1 MQELPE
7 KLVFGLDIGTR
18 SLVGTVGARE
28 DEHTFKVYAIEQ
40 AEHETRA
47 MLDGQIHD
55 IPKVSESIRKMKKRL
70 EAKLGKELT
79 EVSIA
84 AAGRVLKTINVKP
97 FIEFTEETVIHDD
110 EIHTLEMLGVEE
122 AYKTIRASEDNGND
136 FYCVG
141 YSVMHY
147 YINGQQMVNLEE
159 HKGTRIDA
167 ELIATFLPQ
176 DVVDDLY
183 AAVENAGLNVAN
195 LTLEP
200 IAAIDVAIPEK
211 FRLLNIALVDVG
223 AGTSDICITNDGC
236 VIAYGMIPHAGDE
249 ITEIIARLCLV
260 DFNTAEEIKRDLENS
275 KVEFKDIMDIT
286 QTMNSEDILKTIAPT
301 LNSIT
306 EEIAEKIKELNGG
319 KSVSAVFVVGGGGK
333 VKGFTTHIAEVLGL
347 QNDRV
352 ALRGKEVLGEV
363 EFADENV
370 VKDPLLVTPIGI
382 CYSYYEAR
390 NNFIY
395 VTLNGNRIKLYDN
408 NRLTI
413 YDVLSRD
420 GFSNDDLF
428 PKRGKSIHYTLDG
441 SRRIER
447 GEVGEPAE
455 IKLNGNI
462 VSISKPIS
470 KNDIITIKPSTEGAP
485 AKLLVNKIREM
496 DSTFHIIFNG
506 KELSCPK
513 LAEVNGK
520 LVSGFY
526 EIADGDNV
534 VIRNYYTLLQIM
546 EMLDLPYHN
555 GILVNNMPAD
565 ENTKIYDNFTV
576 TDNASYTEEEVA
588 PEVNYSSYDELPDD
602 EEYIETESA
611 AIVSEPSYKETAN
624 SITFGSGEDEISI
637 PIADAEPVERKI
649 PTYEPAI
656 SEYTN
661 TFGLDR
667 TVMGAPLHPSVPEP
681 VISESAFTTGFGGA
695 AMAVAPVPETDSI
708 SEDVE
713 DKFETSFNPSAKD
726 VTVKVNDTVVT
737 LKGKVHYL
745 LVDVLDFYDFDMS
758 EYRGRL
764 ILEINGVSDMDF
776 TSPIHD
782 GDQIRIAW
790 SE

>member
-28 DEHTFKVYAIEQ
+28 DEHTFKVYAIDQ

-84 AAGRVLKTINVKP
+84 AAGRVLKTVNVRP
-97 FIEFTEETVIHDD
+97 FIEFTEETIIHDD
-110 EIHTLEMLGVEE
+110 EIHTLEMRGVEE
-122 AYKTIRASEDNGND
+122 AYKTIRASEEKGND

-260 DFNTAEEIKRDLENS
+260 DFNTAEEIKRDLENTT
-275 KVEFKDIMDIT
+275 VEFKDIMDIT

-333 VKGFTTHIAEVLGL
+333 VKGFTEHIAEILGL
-347 QNDRV
+347 QKERV

-370 VKDPLLVTPIGI
+370 EKDPLLVTPIGI

-408 NRLTI
+408 NKLTI

-428 PKRGKSIHYTLDG
+428 PKRGKSVNYTLDG

-462 VSISKPIS
+462 VSISKPVS
-470 KNDIITIKPSTEGAP
+470 KNDIITIKPSTSGSP

-496 DSTFHIIFNG
+496 DSNFHIIFNG

-555 GILVNNMPAD
+555 GILVNNMPSD

-588 PEVNYSSYDELPDD
+588 PEVNYGSYDELPDD
-602 EEYIETESA
+602 EEYVETEGGTA
-611 AIVSEPSYKETAN
+611 TVSESTPSYKETAN
-624 SITFGSGEDEISI
+624 SISFGSGEDAISI
-637 PIADAEPVERKI
+637 PVAAPQTATDEIPHIDMAVEEVKGEDISVEVSATEHIADK
-649 PTYEPAI
+649 
-656 SEYTN
+656 S
-661 TFGLDR
+661 L
-667 TVMGAPLHPSVPEP
+667 
-681 VISESAFTTGFGGA
+681 FTTGFEGA
-695 AMAVAPVPETDSI
+695 AMAVTPVSEQEETV
-708 SEDVE
+708 SEITE
-713 DKFETSFNPSAKD
+713 KAQTSFNPSAKD
-726 VTVKVNDTVVT
+726 VIVKVNDTVVT

-745 LVDVLDFYDFDMS
+745 LVDVLDFYTFDMS

-764 ILEINGVSDMDF
+764 ILEVNGVGDMDF

>member
-7 KLVFGLDIGTR
+7 KPVFGLDIGTR

-28 DEHTFKVYAIEQ
+28 DEHTFKVYAIAQ

-55 IPKVSESIRKMKKRL
+55 IPKVSESIRKMKKKL
-70 EAKLGKELT
+70 ETELGKELT

-84 AAGRVLKTINVKP
+84 AAGRVLKTVKVKP
-97 FIEFTEETVIHDD
+97 FIEFTEETIIHDD

-122 AYKTIRASEDNGND
+122 AYKTIRASEEKGND

-167 ELIATFLPQ
+167 ELIATFLPR

-200 IAAIDVAIPEK
+200 IAAIDIAIPEK

-260 DFNTAEEIKRDLENS
+260 DFNTAEEIKRDLGNPT
-275 KVEFKDIMDIT
+275 VEFKDIMDIT

-333 VKGFTTHIAEVLGL
+333 VKGFTEHIAEILGL
-347 QNDRV
+347 QKERV

-370 VKDPLLVTPIGI
+370 EKDPMLVTPIGI
-382 CYSYYEAR
+382 CYSYYESR

-395 VTLNGNRIKLYDN
+395 VTLNNTRIKLYDN
-408 NRLTI
+408 NKLTI
-413 YDVLSRD
+413 YDVLSQD

-428 PKRGKSIHYTLDG
+428 PKRGKSINYTLDG
-441 SRRIER
+441 TRRVER

-470 KNDIITIKPSTEGAP
+470 KNDVITIKPSTSGAP

-496 DSTFHIIFNG
+496 DNPFHIIFNG

-513 LAEVNGK
+513 LAEVNGR
-520 LVSGFY
+520 LVPGFY
-526 EIADGDNV
+526 EVADGDNV
-534 VIRNYYTLLQIM
+534 VIRNYYTLLQVM

-555 GILVNNMPAD
+555 GILVNNMPSD
-565 ENTKIYDNFTV
+565 ENTKIYDNFAV
-576 TDNASYTEEEVA
+576 TDNASYTEEEA
-588 PEVNYSSYDELPDD
+588 KPEVNYSSYDELPDD
-602 EEYIETESA
+602 EEYVETEIGTA
-611 AIVSEPSYKETAN
+611 TVSESTPSYKETAN

-637 PIADAEPVERKI
+637 PVAAPQTATDEIPHIDVAVEEDIPVEVSASE
-649 PTYEPAI
+649 PTTDE
-656 SEYTN
+656 
-661 TFGLDR
+661 
-667 TVMGAPLHPSVPEP
+667 SV
-681 VISESAFTTGFGGA
+681 FTTGFEGA
-695 AMAVAPVPETDSI
+695 AMAVAPVYEQEEAVSEIPE
-708 SEDVE
+708 
-713 DKFETSFNPSAKD
+713 KAQTSFNPSAKD
-726 VTVKVNDTVVT
+726 ITVKVNDTIVT

-745 LVDVLDFYDFDMS
+745 LVDVLDFYPFDMS

-764 ILEINGVSDMDF
+764 ILEVNGVGDMDF

>member
-7 KLVFGLDIGTR
+7 RLVFGLDIGTR

-28 DEHTFKVYAIEQ
+28 DEHTFKVYAIDQ
-40 AEHETRA
+40 AEHDTRA

-70 EAKLGKELT
+70 EAQLGKELT

-84 AAGRVLKTINVKP
+84 AAGRVLKTVKVSP

-122 AYKTIRASEDNGND
+122 AYKTIRASEEKGND

-159 HKGTRIDA
+159 HKGVRIDA

-200 IAAIDVAIPEK
+200 IAAIDIAIPEK

-260 DFNTAEEIKRDLENS
+260 DFNTAEQIKRDLTENDT
-275 KVEFKDIMDIT
+275 VEFRDIMDIT
-286 QTMNSEDILKTIAPT
+286 QTMKSEDILKTIAPT

-333 VKGFTTHIAEVLGL
+333 VKGFTEHIAEILGL
-347 QNDRV
+347 QNERV

-370 VKDPLLVTPIGI
+370 AKDPILVTPIGI
-382 CYSYYEAR
+382 CYSYYESR

-395 VTLNGNRIKLYDN
+395 VTLNDTRIKLYDN
-408 NRLTI
+408 NKLTI
-413 YDVLSRD
+413 YDVLSYD

-428 PKRGKSIHYTLDG
+428 PKCGKSVHYTLDG

-455 IKLNGNI
+455 IRLNGNL

-470 KNDIITIKPSTEGAP
+470 KNDIITIKPSTSGSP

-496 DSTFHIIFNG
+496 DGTFHIIFNG

-520 LVSGFY
+520 LVSGLY

-546 EMLDLPYHN
+546 EMLDLPYHS
-555 GILVNNMPAD
+555 GILVNNMQAD

-576 TDNASYTEEEVA
+576 TDNASYTE
-588 PEVNYSSYDELPDD
+588 
-602 EEYIETESA
+602 
-611 AIVSEPSYKETAN
+611 TAN
-624 SITFGSGEDEISI
+624 SITFGSAEDAISI
-637 PIADAEPVERKI
+637 PVSAPEAVAEEIPEIAQVAVEAHEEDVTEEISRADSVITEPEFV
-649 PTYEPAI
+649 
-656 SEYTN
+656 SG
-661 TFGLDR
+661 FGS
-667 TVMGAPLHPSVPEP
+667 MAMAAAPLPEMDNVP
-681 VISESAFTTGFGGA
+681 
-695 AMAVAPVPETDSI
+695 
-708 SEDVE
+708 EDVE
-713 DKFETSFNPSAKD
+713 EVENVALINPSAKE
-726 VTVKVNDTVVT
+726 VVVKVNDTMVT
-737 LKGKVHYL
+737 LKGKIHYL
-745 LVDVLDFYDFDMS
+745 LVDVLDFYKFDMS
-758 EYRGRL
+758 EYKGRL
-764 ILEINGVSDMDF
+764 ILEINGVGDMDF
-776 TSPIHD
+776 TAPIHD

>member
-28 DEHTFKVYAIEQ
+28 DEHTFKVYAIDQ

-84 AAGRVLKTINVKP
+84 AAGRVLKTVNVRP
-97 FIEFTEETVIHDD
+97 FIEFTEETIIHDD

-122 AYKTIRASEDNGND
+122 AYKTIRASEEKGND

-159 HKGTRIDA
+159 HKGTRIEA

-200 IAAIDVAIPEK
+200 IAAIDIAIPEK

-260 DFNTAEEIKRDLENS
+260 DFNTAEEIKRDLENTT
-275 KVEFKDIMDIT
+275 VEFKDIMDIT

-333 VKGFTTHIAEVLGL
+333 VKGFTEHIAEILGL
-347 QNDRV
+347 QKERV

-370 VKDPLLVTPIGI
+370 EKDPLLVTPIGI

-408 NRLTI
+408 NKLTI

-428 PKRGKSIHYTLDG
+428 PKRGKSVNYTLDG

-462 VSISKPIS
+462 VSISKPVS
-470 KNDIITIKPSTEGAP
+470 KNDIITIKPSTSGSP

-496 DSTFHIIFNG
+496 DSNFHIIFNG

-526 EIADGDNV
+526 EVADGDNV
-534 VIRNYYTLLQIM
+534 VIRNYYTLLQVM
-546 EMLDLPYHN
+546 EMLDLPYHS

-576 TDNASYTEEEVA
+576 TDNASYTEEVT
-588 PEVNYSSYDELPDD
+588 PEESYSSYDELPDD

-611 AIVSEPSYKETAN
+611 TIVSEPSYKETAN
-624 SITFGSGEDEISI
+624 SITFGSGEDAISI
-637 PIADAEPVERKI
+637 PIAAAEPVEEKI
-649 PTYEPAI
+649 PAY
-656 SEYTN
+656 
-661 TFGLDR
+661 
-667 TVMGAPLHPSVPEP
+667 EP
-681 VISESAFTTGFGGA
+681 VISESTFTTGFGGA

-713 DKFETSFNPSAKD
+713 DKFETSFNPSAKN
-726 VTVKVNDTVVT
+726 VTVKVNDTIVT

-745 LVDVLDFYDFDMS
+745 LVDVLDFYTFDMS

>member
-28 DEHTFKVYAIEQ
+28 DEHTFKVYAIDQ

-84 AAGRVLKTINVKP
+84 AAGRVLKTVNVRP
-97 FIEFTEETVIHDD
+97 FIEFTEETIIHDD

-122 AYKTIRASEDNGND
+122 AYKTIRASEEKGND

-260 DFNTAEEIKRDLENS
+260 DFNTAEEIKRDLENTT
-275 KVEFKDIMDIT
+275 VEFKDIMDIT

-333 VKGFTTHIAEVLGL
+333 VKGFTEHIAEILGL
-347 QNDRV
+347 QKERV

-370 VKDPLLVTPIGI
+370 EKDPLLVTPIGI

-408 NRLTI
+408 NKLTI

-428 PKRGKSIHYTLDG
+428 PKRGKSVNYTLDG

-462 VSISKPIS
+462 VSISKPVS
-470 KNDIITIKPSTEGAP
+470 KNDIITIKPSTSGSP

-496 DSTFHIIFNG
+496 DSNFHIIFNG

-546 EMLDLPYHN
+546 EMLDLPYHS

-576 TDNASYTEEEVA
+576 TDNASYTEEVI
-588 PEVNYSSYDELPDD
+588 PEESYNSYDELPDD

-611 AIVSEPSYKETAN
+611 TIVSEPSYKETAN
-624 SITFGSGEDEISI
+624 SITFGSGEDAISI
-637 PIADAEPVERKI
+637 PIAAAEPVEEKI
-649 PTYEPAI
+649 PTYEPVI
-656 SEYTN
+656 SEYTD
-661 TFGLDR
+661 TFGLGR
-667 TVMGAPLHPSVPEP
+667 TVMGTPIHPPAPEP
-681 VISESAFTTGFGGA
+681 IISESTFTTGFGGA

-713 DKFETSFNPSAKD
+713 DKFETSFNPSAKN
-726 VTVKVNDTVVT
+726 VTVKVNDTIVT

-745 LVDVLDFYDFDMS
+745 LVDVLDFYTFDMS

>member
-28 DEHTFKVYAIEQ
+28 DEHTFKVYAIDQ

-84 AAGRVLKTINVKP
+84 AAGRVLKTVNVRP
-97 FIEFTEETVIHDD
+97 FIEFTEETIIHDD

-122 AYKTIRASEDNGND
+122 AYKTIRASEEKGND

-260 DFNTAEEIKRDLENS
+260 DFNTAEEIKRDLENTT
-275 KVEFKDIMDIT
+275 VEFKDIMDIT

-306 EEIAEKIKELNGG
+306 AEIAEKIKELNGG

-333 VKGFTTHIAEVLGL
+333 VKGFTEHIAEILGL
-347 QNDRV
+347 QKERV

-370 VKDPLLVTPIGI
+370 EKDPLLVTPIGI

-408 NRLTI
+408 NKLTI

-428 PKRGKSIHYTLDG
+428 PKRGKSVNYTLDG

-462 VSISKPIS
+462 VSISKPVS
-470 KNDIITIKPSTEGAP
+470 KNDIITIKPSTSGSP

-496 DSTFHIIFNG
+496 DSNFHIIFNG

-546 EMLDLPYHN
+546 EMLDLPYHS

-576 TDNASYTEEEVA
+576 TDNASYTEEVT
-588 PEVNYSSYDELPDD
+588 PEESYSSYDELPDD

-611 AIVSEPSYKETAN
+611 TIVSEPSYKETAN
-624 SITFGSGEDEISI
+624 SITFGSGEDAISI
-637 PIADAEPVERKI
+637 PIAAAEPVEEKI
-649 PTYEPAI
+649 PAY
-656 SEYTN
+656 
-661 TFGLDR
+661 
-667 TVMGAPLHPSVPEP
+667 EP
-681 VISESAFTTGFGGA
+681 VISESTFTTGFGGA

-713 DKFETSFNPSAKD
+713 DKFETSFNPSAKN
-726 VTVKVNDTVVT
+726 VTVKVNDTIVT

-745 LVDVLDFYDFDMS
+745 LVDVLDFYTFDMS

>member
-7 KLVFGLDIGTR
+7 RLVFGLDIGTR

-28 DEHTFKVYAIEQ
+28 DEHSFKVYAIDQ
-40 AEHETRA
+40 AEHETRT

-55 IPKVSESIRKMKKRL
+55 IPKVSESIRKMKTRL
-70 EAKLGKELT
+70 ETKLGRELT

-84 AAGRVLKTINVKP
+84 AAGRVLKTVNVTS

-122 AYKTIRASEDNGND
+122 AYKTIRASEEKGND

-141 YSVMHY
+141 YSVMRY

-159 HKGTRIDA
+159 HKGTRIEA

-260 DFNTAEEIKRDLENS
+260 DFNTAEQIKKDLIEGDD
-275 KVEFKDIMDIT
+275 VEFKDIMDIT
-286 QTMNSEDILKTIAPT
+286 QTMKSEDILKTITPT

-319 KSVSAVFVVGGGGK
+319 KSVNAVFIVGGGGK
-333 VKGFTTHIAEVLGL
+333 VKGFTTHIAEILGL

-363 EFADENV
+363 DFADENI

-382 CYSYYEAR
+382 CYSYYKAR

-408 NRLTI
+408 NKLTI

-420 GFSNDDLF
+420 GFSNDNLF
-428 PKRGKSIHYTLDG
+428 PKRGKPIHYTLDG

-455 IKLNGNI
+455 IRLNGNV

-470 KNDIITIKPSTEGAP
+470 KNDIITIKPSTSGNP
-485 AKLLVNKIREM
+485 AKLMVNKIREM
-496 DSTFHIIFNG
+496 NSPFHIIFNG
-506 KELSCPK
+506 KELTCPK

-526 EIADGDNV
+526 EKSDGDNV
-534 VIRNYYTLLQIM
+534 VIRNYYTLIQIM

-565 ENTKIYDNFTV
+565 ENTKIYDNFTI
-576 TDNASYTEEEVA
+576 TDNASYTEEVISE
-588 PEVNYSSYDELPDD
+588 ESYSSYDELPDD
-602 EEYIETESA
+602 EEYIETENTT
-611 AIVSEPSYKETAN
+611 VMMSEHSYNETTN
-624 SITFGSGEDEISI
+624 SITFGSGEDAISI
-637 PIADAEPVERKI
+637 PIASAEPVEEKI
-649 PTYEPAI
+649 PTYEP
-656 SEYTN
+656 
-661 TFGLDR
+661 
-667 TVMGAPLHPSVPEP
+667 
-681 VISESAFTTGFGGA
+681 VISEPAFTTGFGGA
-695 AMAVAPVPETDSI
+695 AIAAAPVPETDSI

-713 DKFETSFNPSAKD
+713 DKFETSFNHSTKNM
-726 VTVKVNDTVVT
+726 TVRVNDTLVT

-745 LVDVLDFYDFDMS
+745 LVDVLDFYSFDMS
-758 EYRGRL
+758 EYKGRL
-764 ILEINGVSDMDF
+764 ILEINGVGDMDF
-776 TSPIHD
+776 TSPIHN

>member
-18 SLVGTVGARE
+18 SLVGTVGARV
-28 DEHTFKVYAIEQ
+28 DEHTFKVYAIDQ

-55 IPKVSESIRKMKKRL
+55 IPKVSESIRKMKKKL
-70 EAKLGKELT
+70 EAELGKELT

-84 AAGRVLKTINVKP
+84 AAGRVLKTVKVKP

-122 AYKTIRASEDNGND
+122 AYKTIRASEEKGND

-159 HKGTRIDA
+159 HKGLRIDA

-183 AAVENAGLNVAN
+183 AAVENAGLNVVN

-200 IAAIDVAIPEK
+200 IAAIDIAIPEK

-260 DFNTAEEIKRDLENS
+260 DFNTAEEIKRDLGNPT
-275 KVEFKDIMDIT
+275 VEFKDIMDIT

-301 LNSIT
+301 LNSIA

-333 VKGFTTHIAEVLGL
+333 VKGFTEHIAEILGL
-347 QNDRV
+347 QKERV

-363 EFADENV
+363 EFVDENV
-370 VKDPLLVTPIGI
+370 AKDPILVTPIGI
-382 CYSYYEAR
+382 CYSYYESR

-395 VTLNGNRIKLYDN
+395 VTLNDTRIKLYDN
-408 NRLTI
+408 NKLTI
-413 YDVLSRD
+413 YDVLSQD

-428 PKRGKSIHYTLDG
+428 PKRGKSINYTLDG
-441 SRRIER
+441 TRRVER

-470 KNDIITIKPSTEGAP
+470 KNDVITIKPSTSGAP

-496 DSTFHIIFNG
+496 DNPFHIIFNG

-526 EIADGDNV
+526 EVADGDNV
-534 VIRNYYTLLQIM
+534 VIRNYYTLLQVM

-555 GILVNNMPAD
+555 GILVNNMPSD

-588 PEVNYSSYDELPDD
+588 PEVNYGSYDELPDD
-602 EEYIETESA
+602 EEYVETEGGTA
-611 AIVSEPSYKETAN
+611 TVSESTPSYNETAN

-637 PIADAEPVERKI
+637 PVATPENVIDEIPYMDVAVEKVKEEDIPVEVS
-649 PTYEPAI
+649 A
-656 SEYTN
+656 
-661 TFGLDR
+661 
-667 TVMGAPLHPSVPEP
+667 
-681 VISESAFTTGFGGA
+681 SESTTDESVFTKGLGGA
-695 AMAVAPVPETDSI
+695 AMAVAPVSEQEETV
-708 SEDVE
+708 SEITE
-713 DKFETSFNPSAKD
+713 KAQTSFNPSAKD
-726 VTVKVNDTVVT
+726 ITVKVNDTIVT

-745 LVDVLDFYDFDMS
+745 LVDVLDFYPFDMS

-764 ILEINGVSDMDF
+764 ILEVNGVGDMDF

>member
-7 KLVFGLDIGTR
+7 KPVFGLDIGTR

-28 DEHTFKVYAIEQ
+28 DEHTFKVYAIAQ

-55 IPKVSESIRKMKKRL
+55 IPKVSESIRKMKKKL
-70 EAKLGKELT
+70 EAELGKELT

-84 AAGRVLKTINVKP
+84 AAGRVLKTVKVKP
-97 FIEFTEETVIHDD
+97 FIEFTEETIIHDD

-122 AYKTIRASEDNGND
+122 AYKTIRASEEKGND

-167 ELIATFLPQ
+167 ELIATFLPR

-200 IAAIDVAIPEK
+200 IAAIDIAIPEK

-260 DFNTAEEIKRDLENS
+260 DFNTAEEIKRDLGNPT
-275 KVEFKDIMDIT
+275 VEFKDIMDIT

-333 VKGFTTHIAEVLGL
+333 VKGFTEHIAEILGL
-347 QNDRV
+347 QKERV

-370 VKDPLLVTPIGI
+370 EKDPMLVTPIGI
-382 CYSYYEAR
+382 CYSYYESR

-395 VTLNGNRIKLYDN
+395 VTLNDTRIKLYDN
-408 NRLTI
+408 NKLTI
-413 YDVLSRD
+413 YDVLSQD

-428 PKRGKSIHYTLDG
+428 PKRGKSINYTLDG
-441 SRRIER
+441 TRRVER

-470 KNDIITIKPSTEGAP
+470 KNDVITIKPSTSGAP

-496 DSTFHIIFNG
+496 DNPFHIIFNG

-513 LAEVNGK
+513 LAEVNGR
-520 LVSGFY
+520 LVPGFY
-526 EIADGDNV
+526 EVADGDNV
-534 VIRNYYTLLQIM
+534 VIRNYYTLLQVM

-565 ENTKIYDNFTV
+565 ENTKIYDNFAV
-576 TDNASYTEEEVA
+576 TDNASYTEEEA
-588 PEVNYSSYDELPDD
+588 KPEVNYSSYDELPDD
-602 EEYIETESA
+602 EEYVETEIGTA
-611 AIVSEPSYKETAN
+611 TVSEPAPSYKETAN

-637 PIADAEPVERKI
+637 PVAAPETVTDEIPHIDVAVEEVKEEDIPVEVSASE
-649 PTYEPAI
+649 PTTDE
-656 SEYTN
+656 
-661 TFGLDR
+661 
-667 TVMGAPLHPSVPEP
+667 SV
-681 VISESAFTTGFGGA
+681 FTTGFEGA
-695 AMAVAPVPETDSI
+695 AMAVAPVYEQEEAVSEIPE
-708 SEDVE
+708 
-713 DKFETSFNPSAKD
+713 KAQTSFNPSAKD
-726 VTVKVNDTVVT
+726 ITVKVNDTIVT

-745 LVDVLDFYDFDMS
+745 LVDVLDFYPFDMS

-764 ILEINGVSDMDF
+764 ILEVNGVGDMDF
-776 TSPIHD
+776 TSPVHD

>member
-7 KLVFGLDIGTR
+7 KPVFGLDIGTR

-28 DEHTFKVYAIEQ
+28 DEHTFKVYAIAQ

-55 IPKVSESIRKMKKRL
+55 IPKVSESIRKMKKKL
-70 EAKLGKELT
+70 ETELGKELT

-84 AAGRVLKTINVKP
+84 AAGRVLKTVKVKP
-97 FIEFTEETVIHDD
+97 FIEFTEETIIHDD

-122 AYKTIRASEDNGND
+122 AYKTIRASEEKGND

-167 ELIATFLPQ
+167 ELIATFLPR

-200 IAAIDVAIPEK
+200 IAAIDIAIPEK

-260 DFNTAEEIKRDLENS
+260 DFNTAEEIKRDLENPT
-275 KVEFKDIMDIT
+275 VEFKDIMDIT

-333 VKGFTTHIAEVLGL
+333 VKGFTEHIAEILGL
-347 QNDRV
+347 QKERV

-370 VKDPLLVTPIGI
+370 EKDPMLVTPIGI
-382 CYSYYEAR
+382 CYSYYESR

-395 VTLNGNRIKLYDN
+395 VTLNDTRIKLYDN
-408 NRLTI
+408 NKLTI
-413 YDVLSRD
+413 YDVLSQD

-428 PKRGKSIHYTLDG
+428 PKRGKSINYTLDG
-441 SRRIER
+441 TRRVER

-470 KNDIITIKPSTEGAP
+470 KNDVITIKPSTSGAP

-496 DSTFHIIFNG
+496 DNPFHIIFNG

-513 LAEVNGK
+513 LAEVNGR
-520 LVSGFY
+520 LVPGFY
-526 EIADGDNV
+526 EVADGDNV
-534 VIRNYYTLLQIM
+534 VIRNYYTLLQVM

-565 ENTKIYDNFTV
+565 ENTKIYDNFAV
-576 TDNASYTEEEVA
+576 TDNASYTEEEA
-588 PEVNYSSYDELPDD
+588 KPEVNYSSYDELPDD
-602 EEYIETESA
+602 EEYVETEIGTA
-611 AIVSEPSYKETAN
+611 TVSEPAPSYKETAN

-637 PIADAEPVERKI
+637 PVAAPQTATDEIPHIDVAVEEVKEEDIPVEVSASE
-649 PTYEPAI
+649 PTTDE
-656 SEYTN
+656 
-661 TFGLDR
+661 
-667 TVMGAPLHPSVPEP
+667 SV
-681 VISESAFTTGFGGA
+681 FTTGFEGA
-695 AMAVAPVPETDSI
+695 AMAVAPVYEQEEAVSEIPE
-708 SEDVE
+708 
-713 DKFETSFNPSAKD
+713 KAQTSFNPSAKD
-726 VTVKVNDTVVT
+726 ITVKVNDTIVT

-745 LVDVLDFYDFDMS
+745 LVDVLDFYPFDMS

-764 ILEINGVSDMDF
+764 ILEVNGVGDMDF

>member
-7 KLVFGLDIGTR
+7 KPVFGLDIGTR

-28 DEHTFKVYAIEQ
+28 DEHTFKVYAIAQ

-55 IPKVSESIRKMKKRL
+55 IPKVSESIRKMKKKL
-70 EAKLGKELT
+70 ETELGKELT

-84 AAGRVLKTINVKP
+84 AAGRVLKTVKVKP
-97 FIEFTEETVIHDD
+97 FIEFTEETIIHDD

-122 AYKTIRASEDNGND
+122 AYKTIRASEEKGND

-167 ELIATFLPQ
+167 ELIATFLPR

-200 IAAIDVAIPEK
+200 IAAIDIAIPEK

-260 DFNTAEEIKRDLENS
+260 DFNTAEEIKRDLGNPT
-275 KVEFKDIMDIT
+275 VEFKDIMDIT

-333 VKGFTTHIAEVLGL
+333 VKGFTEHIAEILGL
-347 QNDRV
+347 QKERV

-370 VKDPLLVTPIGI
+370 EKDPMLVTPIGI
-382 CYSYYEAR
+382 CYSYYESR

-395 VTLNGNRIKLYDN
+395 VTLNDTRIKLYDN
-408 NRLTI
+408 NKLTI
-413 YDVLSRD
+413 YDVLSQD

-428 PKRGKSIHYTLDG
+428 PKRGKSINYTLDG
-441 SRRIER
+441 TRRVER

-470 KNDIITIKPSTEGAP
+470 KNDVITIKPSTSGAP

-496 DSTFHIIFNG
+496 DNPFHIIFNG

-513 LAEVNGK
+513 LAEVNGR
-520 LVSGFY
+520 LVPGFY
-526 EIADGDNV
+526 EVADGDNV
-534 VIRNYYTLLQIM
+534 VIRNYYTLLQVM
-546 EMLDLPYHN
+546 EILDLPYHN

-565 ENTKIYDNFTV
+565 ENTKIYDNFAV
-576 TDNASYTEEEVA
+576 TDNASYTEEEA
-588 PEVNYSSYDELPDD
+588 KPEVNYSSYDELPDD
-602 EEYIETESA
+602 EEYVETEIGTA
-611 AIVSEPSYKETAN
+611 TVSEPAPSYKGTAN
-624 SITFGSGEDEISI
+624 SITFGSGEDAISI
-637 PIADAEPVERKI
+637 PVAAAESVINNTPVMTETVEEVKAEDISVEI
-649 PTYEPAI
+649 PA
-656 SEYTN
+656 
-661 TFGLDR
+661 
-667 TVMGAPLHPSVPEP
+667 PEP
-681 VISESAFTTGFGGA
+681 ESSE
-695 AMAVAPVPETDSI
+695 AVSEIPE
-708 SEDVE
+708 
-713 DKFETSFNPSAKD
+713 KAQTSFNPSAKD
-726 VTVKVNDTVVT
+726 ITVKVNDTIVT

-745 LVDVLDFYDFDMS
+745 LVDVLDFYPFDMS

-764 ILEINGVSDMDF
+764 ILEVNGVGDMDF

>member
-7 KLVFGLDIGTR
+7 RLVFGLDIGTR

-28 DEHTFKVYAIEQ
+28 DEHTFKVYAIDQ
-40 AEHETRA
+40 AEHDTRA

-70 EAKLGKELT
+70 EAQLGKELT

-84 AAGRVLKTINVKP
+84 AAGRVLKTVKVSP

-122 AYKTIRASEDNGND
+122 AYKTIRASEEKGND

-159 HKGTRIDA
+159 HKGVRIDA

-200 IAAIDVAIPEK
+200 IAAIDIAIPEK

-260 DFNTAEEIKRDLENS
+260 DFNTAEQIKRDLTENDT
-275 KVEFKDIMDIT
+275 VEFRDIMDIT
-286 QTMNSEDILKTIAPT
+286 QTMKSEDILKTIAPT

-333 VKGFTTHIAEVLGL
+333 VKGFTEHIAEILGL
-347 QNDRV
+347 QNERV

-370 VKDPLLVTPIGI
+370 AKDPILVTPIGI
-382 CYSYYEAR
+382 CYSYYESR

-395 VTLNGNRIKLYDN
+395 VTLNDTRIKFYDN
-408 NRLTI
+408 NKLTI
-413 YDVLSRD
+413 YDVLSYD

-455 IKLNGNI
+455 IRLNGNL

-470 KNDIITIKPSTEGAP
+470 KNDIITIKPSTSGSP

-496 DSTFHIIFNG
+496 DGTFHIIFNG

-520 LVSGFY
+520 LVSGLY

-546 EMLDLPYHN
+546 EMLDLPYHS
-555 GILVNNMPAD
+555 GILVNNMQAD

-576 TDNASYTEEEVA
+576 TDNASYIEEEVV
-588 PEVNYSSYDELPDD
+588 EKMNYGSYDELPDA
-602 EEYIETESA
+602 EEYIETEDRSTT
-611 AIVSEPSYKETAN
+611 VSEIVPSYTETAN
-624 SITFGSGEDEISI
+624 SITFGSGEDAISI
-637 PIADAEPVERKI
+637 PVSAPEAVAEEIPEIVQVAVEAHEEDVTEEISRADSVITEPEFV
-649 PTYEPAI
+649 
-656 SEYTN
+656 SG
-661 TFGLDR
+661 FGS
-667 TVMGAPLHPSVPEP
+667 MAMAAAPLPEMDNVP
-681 VISESAFTTGFGGA
+681 
-695 AMAVAPVPETDSI
+695 
-708 SEDVE
+708 EDVE
-713 DKFETSFNPSAKD
+713 EVENVALINPSAKE
-726 VTVKVNDTVVT
+726 VVVKVNDTMVT
-737 LKGKVHYL
+737 LKGKIHYL
-745 LVDVLDFYDFDMS
+745 LVDVLDFYKFDMS

-764 ILEINGVSDMDF
+764 ILEINGVGDMDF
-776 TSPIHD
+776 TAPIHD

>member
-7 KLVFGLDIGTR
+7 KPVFGLDIGTR

-28 DEHTFKVYAIEQ
+28 DEHTFKVYAIAQ

-55 IPKVSESIRKMKKRL
+55 IPKVSESIRKMKKKL
-70 EAKLGKELT
+70 ETELGKELT

-84 AAGRVLKTINVKP
+84 AAGRVLKTVKVKP
-97 FIEFTEETVIHDD
+97 FIEFTEETIIHDD

-122 AYKTIRASEDNGND
+122 AYKTIRASEEKGND

-167 ELIATFLPQ
+167 ELIATFLPR

-200 IAAIDVAIPEK
+200 IAAIDIAIPEK

-260 DFNTAEEIKRDLENS
+260 DFNTAEEIKRDLGNPT
-275 KVEFKDIMDIT
+275 VEFKDIMDIT

-333 VKGFTTHIAEVLGL
+333 VKGFTEHIAEILGL
-347 QNDRV
+347 QKERV

-363 EFADENV
+363 EFVDENV
-370 VKDPLLVTPIGI
+370 EKDPMLVTPIGI
-382 CYSYYEAR
+382 CYSYYESR

-395 VTLNGNRIKLYDN
+395 VTLNDTRIKLYDN
-408 NRLTI
+408 NKLTI
-413 YDVLSRD
+413 YDVLSQD

-428 PKRGKSIHYTLDG
+428 PKRGKSINYTLDG
-441 SRRIER
+441 TRRVER

-470 KNDIITIKPSTEGAP
+470 KNDVITIKPSTSGAP

-496 DSTFHIIFNG
+496 DNPFHIIFNG

-513 LAEVNGK
+513 LAEVNGR
-520 LVSGFY
+520 LVPGFY
-526 EIADGDNV
+526 EVADGDNV
-534 VIRNYYTLLQIM
+534 VIRNYYTLLQVM

-565 ENTKIYDNFTV
+565 ENTKIYDNFAV
-576 TDNASYTEEEVA
+576 TDNASYTEEEA
-588 PEVNYSSYDELPDD
+588 KPEVNYSSYDELPDD
-602 EEYIETESA
+602 EEYVETEIGTA
-611 AIVSEPSYKETAN
+611 TVSEPAPSYKETAN

-637 PIADAEPVERKI
+637 PVAAPQTATDEIPYMDEAVEEVKEEDIPVEVSASE
-649 PTYEPAI
+649 PTIDE
-656 SEYTN
+656 
-661 TFGLDR
+661 
-667 TVMGAPLHPSVPEP
+667 SV
-681 VISESAFTTGFGGA
+681 FTTGFEGA
-695 AMAVAPVPETDSI
+695 AMAVAPVYEQEEAVSEIPE
-708 SEDVE
+708 
-713 DKFETSFNPSAKD
+713 KAQTSFNPSAKD
-726 VTVKVNDTVVT
+726 ITVKVNDTIVT

-745 LVDVLDFYDFDMS
+745 LVDVLDFYPFDMS

-764 ILEINGVSDMDF
+764 ILEVNGVGDMDF

>member
-28 DEHTFKVYAIEQ
+28 DEHTFKVYAIDQ

-84 AAGRVLKTINVKP
+84 AAGRVLKTVNVRP
-97 FIEFTEETVIHDD
+97 FIEFTEETIIHDD

-122 AYKTIRASEDNGND
+122 AYKTIRASEEKGND

-260 DFNTAEEIKRDLENS
+260 DFNTAEEIKRDLENTT
-275 KVEFKDIMDIT
+275 VEFKDIMDIT

-333 VKGFTTHIAEVLGL
+333 VKGFTEHIAEILGL
-347 QNDRV
+347 QKERV

-370 VKDPLLVTPIGI
+370 EKDPLLVTPIGI

-408 NRLTI
+408 NKLTI

-428 PKRGKSIHYTLDG
+428 PKRGKSVNYTLDG

-462 VSISKPIS
+462 VSISKPVS
-470 KNDIITIKPSTEGAP
+470 KNDIITIKPSTSGSP

-496 DSTFHIIFNG
+496 DSNFHIIFNG

-546 EMLDLPYHN
+546 EMLDLPYHS

-576 TDNASYTEEEVA
+576 TDNASYTEEVT
-588 PEVNYSSYDELPDD
+588 PEESYSSYDELPDD

-611 AIVSEPSYKETAN
+611 TIVSEPSYKETAN
-624 SITFGSGEDEISI
+624 SITFGSGEDAISI
-637 PIADAEPVERKI
+637 PIAAAEPVEEKI
-649 PTYEPAI
+649 STY
-656 SEYTN
+656 
-661 TFGLDR
+661 
-667 TVMGAPLHPSVPEP
+667 EP
-681 VISESAFTTGFGGA
+681 VISESTFTAGFGGA

-713 DKFETSFNPSAKD
+713 DKFETSFNPSAKN
-726 VTVKVNDTVVT
+726 VTVKVNDTIVT

-745 LVDVLDFYDFDMS
+745 L
-758 EYRGRL
+758 L
-764 ILEINGVSDMDF
+764 I
-776 TSPIHD
+776 
-782 GDQIRIAW
+782 
-790 SE
+790 

>member
-7 KLVFGLDIGTR
+7 KPVFGLDIGTR

-28 DEHTFKVYAIEQ
+28 DEHTFKVYAIAQ

-55 IPKVSESIRKMKKRL
+55 IPKVSESIRKMKKKL
-70 EAKLGKELT
+70 EAELGKELT

-84 AAGRVLKTINVKP
+84 AAGRVLKTVKVKP
-97 FIEFTEETVIHDD
+97 FIEFTEETIIHDD

-122 AYKTIRASEDNGND
+122 AYKTIRASEEKGND

-167 ELIATFLPQ
+167 ELIATFLPR

-200 IAAIDVAIPEK
+200 IAAIDIAIPEK

-260 DFNTAEEIKRDLENS
+260 DFNTAEEIKRDLGNPT
-275 KVEFKDIMDIT
+275 VEFKDIMDIT

-333 VKGFTTHIAEVLGL
+333 VKGFTEHIAEILGL
-347 QNDRV
+347 QKERV

-370 VKDPLLVTPIGI
+370 EKDPMLVTPIGI
-382 CYSYYEAR
+382 CYSYYESR

-395 VTLNGNRIKLYDN
+395 VTLNDTRIKLYDN
-408 NRLTI
+408 NKLTI
-413 YDVLSRD
+413 YDVLSQD

-428 PKRGKSIHYTLDG
+428 PKRGKSINYTLDG
-441 SRRIER
+441 TRRVER

-470 KNDIITIKPSTEGAP
+470 KNDVISIKPSTSGAP

-496 DSTFHIIFNG
+496 DNPFHIIFNG

-513 LAEVNGK
+513 LAEVNGR
-520 LVSGFY
+520 LVPGFY
-526 EIADGDNV
+526 EVADGDNV
-534 VIRNYYTLLQIM
+534 VIRNYYTLLQVM

-576 TDNASYTEEEVA
+576 TDNASYTEEEA
-588 PEVNYSSYDELPDD
+588 KPEVNYSSYDELPDD
-602 EEYIETESA
+602 EEYVETEIGTA
-611 AIVSEPSYKETAN
+611 TVSEPAPSYKETAN

-637 PIADAEPVERKI
+637 SVAAPETVTDEIPHMDEAVEEVKEEDIPVEVSASE
-649 PTYEPAI
+649 PTTDE
-656 SEYTN
+656 
-661 TFGLDR
+661 
-667 TVMGAPLHPSVPEP
+667 SV
-681 VISESAFTTGFGGA
+681 FTTGFEGA
-695 AMAVAPVPETDSI
+695 AMAVAPVYEQEEAVSEIPE
-708 SEDVE
+708 
-713 DKFETSFNPSAKD
+713 KAQTSFNPSAKD
-726 VTVKVNDTVVT
+726 ITVKVNDTIVT

-745 LVDVLDFYDFDMS
+745 LVDVLDFYPFDMS

-764 ILEINGVSDMDF
+764 ILEVNGVGDMDF

>member
-7 KLVFGLDIGTR
+7 KPVFGLDIGTR

-28 DEHTFKVYAIEQ
+28 DEHTFKVYAIAQ

-55 IPKVSESIRKMKKRL
+55 IPKVSESIRKMKKKL
-70 EAKLGKELT
+70 EAELGKELT

-84 AAGRVLKTINVKP
+84 AAGRVLKTVKVKP
-97 FIEFTEETVIHDD
+97 FIEFTEETIIHDD

-122 AYKTIRASEDNGND
+122 AYKTIRASEEKGND

-167 ELIATFLPQ
+167 ELIATFLPR

-200 IAAIDVAIPEK
+200 IAAIDIAIPEK

-260 DFNTAEEIKRDLENS
+260 DFNTAEEIKRDLGNPT
-275 KVEFKDIMDIT
+275 VEFKDIMDIT

-333 VKGFTTHIAEVLGL
+333 VKGFTEHIAEILGL
-347 QNDRV
+347 QKERV

-370 VKDPLLVTPIGI
+370 EKDPMLVTPIGI
-382 CYSYYEAR
+382 CYSYYESR

-395 VTLNGNRIKLYDN
+395 VTLNDTRIKLYDN
-408 NRLTI
+408 NKLTI
-413 YDVLSRD
+413 YDVLSQD

-428 PKRGKSIHYTLDG
+428 PKRGKSINYTLDG
-441 SRRIER
+441 TRRVER

-470 KNDIITIKPSTEGAP
+470 KNDVITIKPSTSGAP

-496 DSTFHIIFNG
+496 DNPFHIIFNG

-513 LAEVNGK
+513 LAEVNGR

-526 EIADGDNV
+526 EVADGDNV
-534 VIRNYYTLLQIM
+534 VIRNYYTLLQVM

-565 ENTKIYDNFTV
+565 ENTKIYDNFAV
-576 TDNASYTEEEVA
+576 TDNASYTEEEA
-588 PEVNYSSYDELPDD
+588 KPEVNYSSYDELPDD
-602 EEYIETESA
+602 EEYVETEIGTA
-611 AIVSEPSYKETAN
+611 TVSEPAPSYKETAN

-637 PIADAEPVERKI
+637 PVAAPQTVTDEIPYMDEAVEEVKEEDIPVEVSASE
-649 PTYEPAI
+649 PTTDE
-656 SEYTN
+656 
-661 TFGLDR
+661 
-667 TVMGAPLHPSVPEP
+667 SV
-681 VISESAFTTGFGGA
+681 FTTGFEGA
-695 AMAVAPVPETDSI
+695 AMAVAPVYEQEEAVSEIPE
-708 SEDVE
+708 
-713 DKFETSFNPSAKD
+713 KAQTSFNPSAKD
-726 VTVKVNDTVVT
+726 ITVKVNDTIVT

-745 LVDVLDFYDFDMS
+745 LVDVLDFYPFDMS

-764 ILEINGVSDMDF
+764 ILEVNGVGDMDF

>member
-28 DEHTFKVYAIEQ
+28 DEHTFKVYAIDQ

-84 AAGRVLKTINVKP
+84 AAGRVLKTVNVRP
-97 FIEFTEETVIHDD
+97 FIEFTEETIIHDD

-122 AYKTIRASEDNGND
+122 AYKTIRASEEKGND

-260 DFNTAEEIKRDLENS
+260 DFNTAEEIKRDLENTT
-275 KVEFKDIMDIT
+275 VEFKDIMDIT

-333 VKGFTTHIAEVLGL
+333 VKGFTEHIAEILGL
-347 QNDRV
+347 QKERV

-370 VKDPLLVTPIGI
+370 EKDPLLVTPIGI

-408 NRLTI
+408 NKLTI

-428 PKRGKSIHYTLDG
+428 PKRGKSVNYTLDG

-462 VSISKPIS
+462 VSISKPVS
-470 KNDIITIKPSTEGAP
+470 KNDIITIKPSTSGSP

-496 DSTFHIIFNG
+496 DSNFHIIFNG

-546 EMLDLPYHN
+546 EMLDLPYHS

-576 TDNASYTEEEVA
+576 TDNASYTEEVT
-588 PEVNYSSYDELPDD
+588 PEESYSSYDELPDD

-611 AIVSEPSYKETAN
+611 TIVSEPSYKETAN
-624 SITFGSGEDEISI
+624 SITFGSGEDAISI
-637 PIADAEPVERKI
+637 PIAAAEPVEEKI
-649 PTYEPAI
+649 PAY
-656 SEYTN
+656 
-661 TFGLDR
+661 
-667 TVMGAPLHPSVPEP
+667 EP
-681 VISESAFTTGFGGA
+681 VISESTFTTGFGGA

-713 DKFETSFNPSAKD
+713 DKFETSFNPSAKN
-726 VTVKVNDTVVT
+726 VTVKVNDTIVT

-745 LVDVLDFYDFDMS
+745 LVDVLDFYTFDMS

>member
-7 KLVFGLDIGTR
+7 RLVFGLDIGTR

-28 DEHTFKVYAIEQ
+28 DEHTFKVYAIDQ
-40 AEHETRA
+40 AEHDTRA

-70 EAKLGKELT
+70 EAQLGKELT

-84 AAGRVLKTINVKP
+84 AAGRVLKTVKVSP

-122 AYKTIRASEDNGND
+122 AYKTIRASEEKGND

-159 HKGTRIDA
+159 HKGVRIDA

-200 IAAIDVAIPEK
+200 IAAIDIAIPEK

-260 DFNTAEEIKRDLENS
+260 DFNTAEQIKRDLTENDT
-275 KVEFKDIMDIT
+275 VEFRDIMDIT
-286 QTMNSEDILKTIAPT
+286 QTMKSEDILKTIAPT

-333 VKGFTTHIAEVLGL
+333 VKGFTEHIAEILGL
-347 QNDRV
+347 QNERV

-370 VKDPLLVTPIGI
+370 AKDPILVTPIGI
-382 CYSYYEAR
+382 CYSYYESR

-395 VTLNGNRIKLYDN
+395 VTLNDTRIKLYDN
-408 NRLTI
+408 NKLTI
-413 YDVLSRD
+413 YDVLSYD

-428 PKRGKSIHYTLDG
+428 PKCGKSVHYTLDG

-455 IKLNGNI
+455 IRLNGNL

-470 KNDIITIKPSTEGAP
+470 KNDIITIKPSTSGSP

-496 DSTFHIIFNG
+496 DGTFHIIFNG

-520 LVSGFY
+520 LVSGLY
-526 EIADGDNV
+526 EITDGDNV

-546 EMLDLPYHN
+546 EMLDLPYHS
-555 GILVNNMPAD
+555 GILVNNMQAD

-576 TDNASYTEEEVA
+576 TDNASYTE
-588 PEVNYSSYDELPDD
+588 
-602 EEYIETESA
+602 
-611 AIVSEPSYKETAN
+611 TAN
-624 SITFGSGEDEISI
+624 SITFGSAEDAISI
-637 PIADAEPVERKI
+637 PVSAPEAVAEEIPEIAQVAVEAHEEDVTEEISRADSVITEPEFV
-649 PTYEPAI
+649 
-656 SEYTN
+656 SG
-661 TFGLDR
+661 FGS
-667 TVMGAPLHPSVPEP
+667 MAMAAAPLPEMDNVP
-681 VISESAFTTGFGGA
+681 
-695 AMAVAPVPETDSI
+695 
-708 SEDVE
+708 EDVE
-713 DKFETSFNPSAKD
+713 EVENVALINPSAKE
-726 VTVKVNDTVVT
+726 VVVKVNDTMVT
-737 LKGKVHYL
+737 LKGKIHYL
-745 LVDVLDFYDFDMS
+745 LVDVLDFYKFDMS
-758 EYRGRL
+758 EYKGRL
-764 ILEINGVSDMDF
+764 ILEINGVGDMDF
-776 TSPIHD
+776 TAPIHD

>member
-28 DEHTFKVYAIEQ
+28 DEHTFKVYAIDQ

-84 AAGRVLKTINVKP
+84 AAGRVLKTVNVRP
-97 FIEFTEETVIHDD
+97 FIEFTEETIIHDD

-122 AYKTIRASEDNGND
+122 AYKTIRASEEKGND

-260 DFNTAEEIKRDLENS
+260 DFNTAEGIKRDLENTT
-275 KVEFKDIMDIT
+275 VEFKDIMDIT

-333 VKGFTTHIAEVLGL
+333 VKGFTEHIAEILGL
-347 QNDRV
+347 QKERV

-370 VKDPLLVTPIGI
+370 EKDPLLVTPIGI

-408 NRLTI
+408 NKLTI

-428 PKRGKSIHYTLDG
+428 PKRGKSVNYTLDG

-462 VSISKPIS
+462 VSISKPVS
-470 KNDIITIKPSTEGAP
+470 KNDIITIKPSTSGSP

-496 DSTFHIIFNG
+496 DSNFHIIFNG

-546 EMLDLPYHN
+546 EMLDLPYHS

-576 TDNASYTEEEVA
+576 TDNASYTEEVT
-588 PEVNYSSYDELPDD
+588 PEESYSSYDELPDD

-611 AIVSEPSYKETAN
+611 TIASEPSYKETAN
-624 SITFGSGEDEISI
+624 SITFGSGEDAISI
-637 PIADAEPVERKI
+637 PIAAAEPVEEKI
-649 PTYEPAI
+649 STY
-656 SEYTN
+656 
-661 TFGLDR
+661 
-667 TVMGAPLHPSVPEP
+667 EP
-681 VISESAFTTGFGGA
+681 VISESTFTTGFGGA

-713 DKFETSFNPSAKD
+713 DKFETSFNPSAKN
-726 VTVKVNDTVVT
+726 VTVKVNDTIVT

-745 LVDVLDFYDFDMS
+745 LVDVLDFYTFDMS

>member
-7 KLVFGLDIGTR
+7 KPVFGLDIGTR

-28 DEHTFKVYAIEQ
+28 DEHTFKVYAIAQ

-55 IPKVSESIRKMKKRL
+55 IPKVSESIRKMKKKL
-70 EAKLGKELT
+70 EAELGKELT

-84 AAGRVLKTINVKP
+84 AAGRVLKTVKVKP
-97 FIEFTEETVIHDD
+97 FIEFTEETIIHDD

-122 AYKTIRASEDNGND
+122 AYKTIRASEEKGND

-167 ELIATFLPQ
+167 ELIATFLPR

-200 IAAIDVAIPEK
+200 IAAIDIAIPEK

-260 DFNTAEEIKRDLENS
+260 DFNTAEEIKRDLGNPT
-275 KVEFKDIMDIT
+275 VEFKDIMDIT
-286 QTMNSEDILKTIAPT
+286 QIMNSEDILKTIAPT

-333 VKGFTTHIAEVLGL
+333 VKGFTEHIAEILGL
-347 QNDRV
+347 QKERV

-370 VKDPLLVTPIGI
+370 EKDPMLVTPIGI
-382 CYSYYEAR
+382 CYSYYESR

-395 VTLNGNRIKLYDN
+395 VTLNDTRIKLYDN
-408 NRLTI
+408 NKLTI
-413 YDVLSRD
+413 YDVLSQD

-428 PKRGKSIHYTLDG
+428 PKRGKSINYTLDG
-441 SRRIER
+441 TRRVER

-470 KNDIITIKPSTEGAP
+470 KNDVITIKPSTSGAP

-496 DSTFHIIFNG
+496 DNPFHIIFNG

-513 LAEVNGK
+513 LAEVNGR

-526 EIADGDNV
+526 EVADGDNV
-534 VIRNYYTLLQIM
+534 VIRNYYTLLQVM

-565 ENTKIYDNFTV
+565 ENTKIYDNFAV
-576 TDNASYTEEEVA
+576 TDNASYTEEEA
-588 PEVNYSSYDELPDD
+588 KPEVNYSSYDELPDD
-602 EEYIETESA
+602 EEYVETEIGIA
-611 AIVSEPSYKETAN
+611 TVSEPAPSYKETAN

-637 PIADAEPVERKI
+637 PVAAPETVTDEIPHIDVAVEEVKEEDIPVEVSASE
-649 PTYEPAI
+649 PTTDE
-656 SEYTN
+656 
-661 TFGLDR
+661 
-667 TVMGAPLHPSVPEP
+667 SV
-681 VISESAFTTGFGGA
+681 FTTGFEGA
-695 AMAVAPVPETDSI
+695 AMAVAPVYEQEEAVSEIPE
-708 SEDVE
+708 
-713 DKFETSFNPSAKD
+713 KAQTSFNPSAKD
-726 VTVKVNDTVVT
+726 ITVKVNDTIVT

-745 LVDVLDFYDFDMS
+745 LVDVLDFYTFDMS

-764 ILEINGVSDMDF
+764 ILEVNGVGDMDF

>member
-7 KLVFGLDIGTR
+7 KPVFGLDIGTR

-28 DEHTFKVYAIEQ
+28 DEHTFKVYAIDQ

-55 IPKVSESIRKMKKRL
+55 IPKVSESIRKMKKKL
-70 EAKLGKELT
+70 ETELGKELT

-84 AAGRVLKTINVKP
+84 AAGRVLKTVKVKP
-97 FIEFTEETVIHDD
+97 FIEFTEETIIHDD

-122 AYKTIRASEDNGND
+122 AYKTIRASEEKGND

-167 ELIATFLPQ
+167 ELIATFLPR

-200 IAAIDVAIPEK
+200 IAAIDIAIPEK

-260 DFNTAEEIKRDLENS
+260 DFNTAEEIKRDLGNPT
-275 KVEFKDIMDIT
+275 VEFKDIMDIT
-286 QTMNSEDILKTIAPT
+286 QTMNSEDILKTISPT

-333 VKGFTTHIAEVLGL
+333 VKGFTEHIAEILGL
-347 QNDRV
+347 QKERV

-370 VKDPLLVTPIGI
+370 EKDPMLVTPIGI
-382 CYSYYEAR
+382 CYSYYESR

-395 VTLNGNRIKLYDN
+395 VTLNDTRIKLYDN
-408 NRLTI
+408 NKLTI
-413 YDVLSRD
+413 YDVLSQD

-428 PKRGKSIHYTLDG
+428 PKRGKSINYTVDG
-441 SRRIER
+441 TRRVER

-455 IKLNGNI
+455 IRLNGNI

-470 KNDIITIKPSTEGAP
+470 KNDVITIKPSTSGAP

-496 DSTFHIIFNG
+496 DNPFHIIFNG

-513 LAEVNGK
+513 LAEVNGR

-526 EIADGDNV
+526 EVADGDNV
-534 VIRNYYTLLQIM
+534 VIRNYYTLLQVM

-555 GILVNNMPAD
+555 GILVNNMPSD
-565 ENTKIYDNFTV
+565 ENTKIYDNFAV
-576 TDNASYTEEEVA
+576 TDNASYTEEEA
-588 PEVNYSSYDELPDD
+588 KPEVNYSSYDELPDD
-602 EEYIETESA
+602 EEYVETEIGTA
-611 AIVSEPSYKETAN
+611 TVSESTPSYKETAN

-637 PIADAEPVERKI
+637 PVAAPQTATDEIPHIDVAVAEDIPVEVSASE
-649 PTYEPAI
+649 PTTDE
-656 SEYTN
+656 
-661 TFGLDR
+661 
-667 TVMGAPLHPSVPEP
+667 SV
-681 VISESAFTTGFGGA
+681 FTTGFEGA
-695 AMAVAPVPETDSI
+695 AMAVAPVYEQEEAVSEIPE
-708 SEDVE
+708 
-713 DKFETSFNPSAKD
+713 KAQTSFNPSAKD
-726 VTVKVNDTVVT
+726 ITVKVNDTIVT

-745 LVDVLDFYDFDMS
+745 LVDVLDFYPFDMS

-764 ILEINGVSDMDF
+764 ILEVNGVGDMDF

>member
-7 KLVFGLDIGTR
+7 KPVFGLDIGTR

-28 DEHTFKVYAIEQ
+28 DEHTFKVYAIAQ

-55 IPKVSESIRKMKKRL
+55 IPKVSESIRKMKKKL
-70 EAKLGKELT
+70 ETELGKELT

-84 AAGRVLKTINVKP
+84 AAGRVLKTVKVKP
-97 FIEFTEETVIHDD
+97 FIEFTEETIIHDD

-122 AYKTIRASEDNGND
+122 AYKTIRASEEKGND

-167 ELIATFLPQ
+167 ELIATFLPR

-200 IAAIDVAIPEK
+200 IAAIDIAIPEK

-260 DFNTAEEIKRDLENS
+260 DFNTAEEIKRDLGNPT
-275 KVEFKDIMDIT
+275 VEFKDIMDIT

-333 VKGFTTHIAEVLGL
+333 VKGFTEHIAEILGL
-347 QNDRV
+347 QKERV

-370 VKDPLLVTPIGI
+370 EKDPMLVTPIGI
-382 CYSYYEAR
+382 CYSYYESR

-395 VTLNGNRIKLYDN
+395 VTLNDTRIKLYDN
-408 NRLTI
+408 NKLTI
-413 YDVLSRD
+413 YDVLSQD

-428 PKRGKSIHYTLDG
+428 PKRGKSINYTLDG
-441 SRRIER
+441 TRRVER

-470 KNDIITIKPSTEGAP
+470 KNDVITIKPSTSGAP

-496 DSTFHIIFNG
+496 DNPFHIIFNG

-513 LAEVNGK
+513 LAEVNGR
-520 LVSGFY
+520 LVPGFY
-526 EIADGDNV
+526 EVADGDNV
-534 VIRNYYTLLQIM
+534 VIRNYYTLLQVM

-565 ENTKIYDNFTV
+565 ENTKIYDNFAV
-576 TDNASYTEEEVA
+576 TDNASYTEEEA
-588 PEVNYSSYDELPDD
+588 KPEVNYSSYDELPDD
-602 EEYIETESA
+602 EEYVETE
-611 AIVSEPSYKETAN
+611 IGTTTVSEPAPSYKETAN

-637 PIADAEPVERKI
+637 PVAAPQTAIDEIPHIDVAVEEVKEEDIPVEVSASE
-649 PTYEPAI
+649 PTTDE
-656 SEYTN
+656 
-661 TFGLDR
+661 
-667 TVMGAPLHPSVPEP
+667 SV
-681 VISESAFTTGFGGA
+681 FTTGFEGA
-695 AMAVAPVPETDSI
+695 AMAVAPVYEQEDAVSKIPEK
-708 SEDVE
+708 VQ
-713 DKFETSFNPSAKD
+713 TSFNPSAKD
-726 VTVKVNDTVVT
+726 ITVKINDTIVT

-745 LVDVLDFYDFDMS
+745 LVDVLDFYPFDMS

-764 ILEINGVSDMDF
+764 ILEVNGVGDMDF

>member
-28 DEHTFKVYAIEQ
+28 DEHRFKVYAIDY

-70 EAKLGKELT
+70 EVKLGRELT

-84 AAGRVLKTINVKP
+84 AAGRVLKTVNVNP
-97 FIEFTEETVIHDD
+97 FIEFTEETVIHDE
-110 EIHTLEMLGVEE
+110 EIHTLEMLGIEE

-141 YSVMHY
+141 YSAMRY
-147 YINGQQMVNLEE
+147 YINGQQMINLEE
-159 HKGTRIDA
+159 HKGTRIEA

-183 AAVENAGLNVAN
+183 SAVENAGLNVAN

-249 ITEIIARLCLV
+249 VTEIIARLCLV
-260 DFNTAEEIKRDLENS
+260 DFNTAEQIKRDLAENDT
-275 KVEFKDIMDIT
+275 VEFKDIMDIT
-286 QTMNSEDILKTIAPT
+286 QTMKSEDILKTIAPT

-333 VKGFTTHIAEVLGL
+333 VKGFTEHIAEVLGL

-363 EFADENV
+363 EFVDENV

-441 SRRIER
+441 SRRSER

-455 IKLNGNI
+455 IRLNGNI

-470 KNDIITIKPSTEGAP
+470 KNDIITIKPSTSGAS
-485 AKLLVNKIREM
+485 AKLLVSKIREM
-496 DSTFHIIFNG
+496 DSTFQIIFNG

-526 EIADGDNV
+526 EIADGDSV

-546 EMLDLPYHN
+546 EMLDLPYHS
-555 GILVNNMPAD
+555 GIMVNNMMAD
-565 ENTKIYDNFTV
+565 ENTKIYANFTV
-576 TDNASYTEEEVA
+576 TDNASYSEEEV
-588 PEVNYSSYDELPDD
+588 EQKIDYSSYDELPDD
-602 EEYIETESA
+602 EYIEEDVIDTD
-611 AIVSEPSYKETAN
+611 SEPSYTKTAD
-624 SITFGSGEDEISI
+624 SITFGTGEDAISI
-637 PIADAEPVERKI
+637 PIAT
-649 PTYEPAI
+649 PTSADVPQSDTSMAKPADTL
-656 SEYTN
+656 S
-661 TFGLDR
+661 FGS
-667 TVMGAPLHPSVPEP
+667 G
-681 VISESAFTTGFGGA
+681 
-695 AMAVAPVPETDSI
+695 MAVMEAPAENIEDESKSVNEVEQESQEI
-708 SEDVE
+708 S
-713 DKFETSFNPSAKD
+713 NLSAKD
-726 VTVKVNDTVVT
+726 VTVRVNDTLVT
-737 LKGKVHYL
+737 LKGKIHYL
-745 LVDVLDFYDFDMS
+745 LVDVLDFYPFDMS

-776 TSPIHD
+776 TSPIND

>member
-7 KLVFGLDIGTR
+7 KPVFGLDIGTR

-28 DEHTFKVYAIEQ
+28 DEHTFKVYAIAQ

-55 IPKVSESIRKMKKRL
+55 IPKVSESIRKMKKKL
-70 EAKLGKELT
+70 ETELGKELT

-84 AAGRVLKTINVKP
+84 AAGRVLKTVKVKP
-97 FIEFTEETVIHDD
+97 FIEFTEETIIHDD

-122 AYKTIRASEDNGND
+122 AYKTIRASEEKGND

-167 ELIATFLPQ
+167 ELIATFLPR

-200 IAAIDVAIPEK
+200 IAAIDIAIPEK

-260 DFNTAEEIKRDLENS
+260 DFNTAEEIKRDLGNPT
-275 KVEFKDIMDIT
+275 VEFKDIMDIT

-333 VKGFTTHIAEVLGL
+333 VKGFTEHIAEILGL
-347 QNDRV
+347 QKERV

-370 VKDPLLVTPIGI
+370 EKDPMLVTPIGI
-382 CYSYYEAR
+382 CYSYYESR

-395 VTLNGNRIKLYDN
+395 VTLNNTRIKLYDN
-408 NRLTI
+408 NKLTI
-413 YDVLSRD
+413 YDVLSQD

-428 PKRGKSIHYTLDG
+428 PKRGKSINYTLDG
-441 SRRIER
+441 TRRVER

-470 KNDIITIKPSTEGAP
+470 KNDVITIKSSTSGAP

-496 DSTFHIIFNG
+496 DNPFHIIFNG

-513 LAEVNGK
+513 LAEVNGR
-520 LVSGFY
+520 LVPGFY
-526 EIADGDNV
+526 EVADGDNV
-534 VIRNYYTLLQIM
+534 VIRNYYTLLQVM

-555 GILVNNMPAD
+555 GILVNNMPSD
-565 ENTKIYDNFTV
+565 ENTKIYDNFAV
-576 TDNASYTEEEVA
+576 TDNASYTEEEA
-588 PEVNYSSYDELPDD
+588 KPEVNYSSYDELPDD
-602 EEYIETESA
+602 EEYVETEIGTA
-611 AIVSEPSYKETAN
+611 TVSESTPSYKETAN

-637 PIADAEPVERKI
+637 PVAAPQTATDEIPHIDVAVEEDIPVEVSASE
-649 PTYEPAI
+649 PTTDE
-656 SEYTN
+656 
-661 TFGLDR
+661 
-667 TVMGAPLHPSVPEP
+667 SV
-681 VISESAFTTGFGGA
+681 FTTGFEGA
-695 AMAVAPVPETDSI
+695 AMAVAPVYEQEEAVSEIPE
-708 SEDVE
+708 
-713 DKFETSFNPSAKD
+713 KAQTSFNPSAKD
-726 VTVKVNDTVVT
+726 ITVKVNDTIVT

-745 LVDVLDFYDFDMS
+745 LVDVLDFYPFDMS

-764 ILEINGVSDMDF
+764 ILEVNGVGDMDF

>member
-7 KLVFGLDIGTR
+7 KPVFGLDIGTR

-28 DEHTFKVYAIEQ
+28 DEHTFKVYAIAQ

-55 IPKVSESIRKMKKRL
+55 IPKVSESIRKMKKKL
-70 EAKLGKELT
+70 EAELGKELT

-84 AAGRVLKTINVKP
+84 AAGRVLKTVKVKP
-97 FIEFTEETVIHDD
+97 FIEFTEETIIHDD

-122 AYKTIRASEDNGND
+122 AYKTIRASEEKGND

-167 ELIATFLPQ
+167 ELIATFLPR

-200 IAAIDVAIPEK
+200 IAAIDIAIPEK

-260 DFNTAEEIKRDLENS
+260 DFNTAEEIKRDLGNPT
-275 KVEFKDIMDIT
+275 VEFKDIMDIT

-333 VKGFTTHIAEVLGL
+333 VKGFTEHIAEILGL
-347 QNDRV
+347 QKERV

-370 VKDPLLVTPIGI
+370 EKDPMLVTPIGI
-382 CYSYYEAR
+382 CYSYYESR

-395 VTLNGNRIKLYDN
+395 VTLNDTRIKLYDN
-408 NRLTI
+408 NKLTI
-413 YDVLSRD
+413 YDVLSQD

-428 PKRGKSIHYTLDG
+428 PKRGKSINYTVDG
-441 SRRIER
+441 TRRVER

-455 IKLNGNI
+455 IRLNGNI

-470 KNDIITIKPSTEGAP
+470 KNDIITIKPSTSGSP

-496 DSTFHIIFNG
+496 DSAFNIIFNG

-513 LAEVNGK
+513 LAEVNGR

-526 EIADGDNV
+526 EVADGDNV
-534 VIRNYYTLLQIM
+534 VIRNYYTLLQVM

-565 ENTKIYDNFTV
+565 ENTKIYDNFAV
-576 TDNASYTEEEVA
+576 TDNASYTEEEA
-588 PEVNYSSYDELPDD
+588 KPEVNYSSYDELPDD
-602 EEYIETESA
+602 EEYVETEIGTA
-611 AIVSEPSYKETAN
+611 TVSEPAPSYKETAN
-624 SITFGSGEDEISI
+624 SITFGSGEDAISI
-637 PIADAEPVERKI
+637 PVAAPETATDEIPYMDEAVEEVKEEDIPVEVSASE
-649 PTYEPAI
+649 PTTDE
-656 SEYTN
+656 
-661 TFGLDR
+661 
-667 TVMGAPLHPSVPEP
+667 SV
-681 VISESAFTTGFGGA
+681 FTTGFEGA
-695 AMAVAPVPETDSI
+695 AMAVAPVYEQEEAVSEIPE
-708 SEDVE
+708 
-713 DKFETSFNPSAKD
+713 KAQTSFNPSAKD
-726 VTVKVNDTVVT
+726 ITVKVNDTIVT

-745 LVDVLDFYDFDMS
+745 LVDVLDFYPFDMS

-764 ILEINGVSDMDF
+764 ILEVNGVGDMDF

>member
-7 KLVFGLDIGTR
+7 KPVFGLDIGTR

-28 DEHTFKVYAIEQ
+28 DEHTFKVYAIAQ

-55 IPKVSESIRKMKKRL
+55 IPKVSESIRKMKKKL
-70 EAKLGKELT
+70 ETELGKELT

-84 AAGRVLKTINVKP
+84 AAGRVLKTVKVKP
-97 FIEFTEETVIHDD
+97 FIEFTEETIIHDD

-122 AYKTIRASEDNGND
+122 AYKTIRASEEKGND

-167 ELIATFLPQ
+167 ELIATFLPR

-200 IAAIDVAIPEK
+200 IAAIDIAIPEK

-260 DFNTAEEIKRDLENS
+260 DFNTAEEIKRDLGNPT
-275 KVEFKDIMDIT
+275 VEFKDIMDIT

-333 VKGFTTHIAEVLGL
+333 VKGFTEHIAEILGL
-347 QNDRV
+347 QKERV

-370 VKDPLLVTPIGI
+370 EKDPMLVTPIGI
-382 CYSYYEAR
+382 CYSYYESR

-395 VTLNGNRIKLYDN
+395 VTLNDTRIKLYDN
-408 NRLTI
+408 NKLTI
-413 YDVLSRD
+413 YDVLSQD

-428 PKRGKSIHYTLDG
+428 PKRGKSINYTLDG
-441 SRRIER
+441 TRRVER

-470 KNDIITIKPSTEGAP
+470 KNDVITIKPSTSGAP

-496 DSTFHIIFNG
+496 DNPFHIIFNG

-513 LAEVNGK
+513 LAEVNGR

-526 EIADGDNV
+526 EVADGDNV
-534 VIRNYYTLLQIM
+534 VIINYYTLLQVM

-565 ENTKIYDNFTV
+565 ENTKIYDNFAV
-576 TDNASYTEEEVA
+576 TDNASYTEEEA
-588 PEVNYSSYDELPDD
+588 KPEVNYSSYDELPDD
-602 EEYIETESA
+602 EEYVETEIGTA
-611 AIVSEPSYKETAN
+611 TVSEPAPSYKETAN

-637 PIADAEPVERKI
+637 PVAAPQTVTDEIPYMDEAVEEVKEEDIPVEVSASE
-649 PTYEPAI
+649 PTTDE
-656 SEYTN
+656 
-661 TFGLDR
+661 
-667 TVMGAPLHPSVPEP
+667 SV
-681 VISESAFTTGFGGA
+681 FTTGFEGA
-695 AMAVAPVPETDSI
+695 AMAVAPVYEQEEAVSEIPE
-708 SEDVE
+708 
-713 DKFETSFNPSAKD
+713 KAQTSFNPSAKD
-726 VTVKVNDTVVT
+726 ITVKVNDTIVT

-745 LVDVLDFYDFDMS
+745 LVDVLDFYPFDMS

-764 ILEINGVSDMDF
+764 ILEVNGVGDMDF

>member
-28 DEHTFKVYAIEQ
+28 DEHTFKVYAIDQ

-84 AAGRVLKTINVKP
+84 AAGRVLKTVNVRP
-97 FIEFTEETVIHDD
+97 FIEFTEETIIHDD

-122 AYKTIRASEDNGND
+122 AYKTIRASEEKGND

-200 IAAIDVAIPEK
+200 IAAIDIAIPEK

-260 DFNTAEEIKRDLENS
+260 DFNTAEEIKRDLENTT
-275 KVEFKDIMDIT
+275 VEFKDIMDIT

-333 VKGFTTHIAEVLGL
+333 VKGFTEHIAEILGL
-347 QNDRV
+347 QKERV

-370 VKDPLLVTPIGI
+370 EKDPLLVTPIGI

-408 NRLTI
+408 NKLTI

-428 PKRGKSIHYTLDG
+428 PKRGKSVNYTLDG

-462 VSISKPIS
+462 VSISKPVS
-470 KNDIITIKPSTEGAP
+470 KNDIITIKPSTSGSP

-496 DSTFHIIFNG
+496 DSNFHIIFNG

-546 EMLDLPYHN
+546 EMLDLPYHS

-576 TDNASYTEEEVA
+576 TDNASYTEEVT
-588 PEVNYSSYDELPDD
+588 PEESYSSYDELPDD

-611 AIVSEPSYKETAN
+611 TIVSEPSYKETAN
-624 SITFGSGEDEISI
+624 SITFGSGEDAISI
-637 PIADAEPVERKI
+637 PIAAAEPVEEKI
-649 PTYEPAI
+649 PAY
-656 SEYTN
+656 
-661 TFGLDR
+661 
-667 TVMGAPLHPSVPEP
+667 EP
-681 VISESAFTTGFGGA
+681 VISESTFTTGFGGA

-713 DKFETSFNPSAKD
+713 DKFETSFNPSAKN

-745 LVDVLDFYDFDMS
+745 LVDVLDFYTFDMS